1 MSDDTGYGADL
12 HEGHRDLAQ
21 AIGLLEDALPRIE
34 NPIGVSLALFD
45 MYTDLEDMAQAGACL
60 IEAARRVSLG
70 KQSELTYF
78 LYSHLELF
86 AQLNAEAQNV
96 YERLSS
102 IIARDEG
109 DLGKNTLHLDQR
121 KIYQY
126 DLIPE
131 LLLAQHLM
139 RARQV
144 SEAEY
149 HILLHDLCHY
159 TTKAQTAPRTVLHI
173 LDQRELPHRD
183 GVIEFLAHDS
193 GVPFI
198 DLALFRPE
206 EDVMDLLHLEFIQV
220 RAACAFGHIAGEP
233 MVAVLNP
240 YNLQLRDDVGLLVQ
254 RPTHYYLGS
263 AKGYQRML
271 DAIRKHQRG

>member
-1 MSDDTGYGADL
+1 MSDDNGYGTDL

-34 NPIGVSLALFD
+34 NPIGVYLALFD
-45 MYTDLEDMAQAGACL
+45 MYTDIEDMAQAGACL
-60 IEAARRVSLG
+60 IEAARRVGLG

-78 LYSHLELF
+78 LFSQLELF
-86 AQLNAEAQNV
+86 AQLSAEAQSV
-96 YERLSS
+96 YERLSA

-109 DLGKNTLHLDQR
+109 DLGKNTLQLDQR

-131 LLLAQHLM
+131 LLLAQHLV
-139 RARQV
+139 RARQI
-144 SEAEY
+144 SDAEY

-159 TTKAQTAPRTVLHI
+159 STRARTSPRTVLHV
-173 LDQRELPHRD
+173 LEERELPHRD

-193 GVPFI
+193 GVPYI
-198 DLALFRPE
+198 DLTLIKPE
-206 EDVMDLLHLEFIQV
+206 EDVLDLLHLEFLQV

-233 MVAVLNP
+233 LMAVLNP

-254 RPTHYYLGS
+254 RNTHYFLGS
-263 AKGYQRML
+263 AKGYTRML
-271 DAIRKHQRG
+271 GAIHKHQRG